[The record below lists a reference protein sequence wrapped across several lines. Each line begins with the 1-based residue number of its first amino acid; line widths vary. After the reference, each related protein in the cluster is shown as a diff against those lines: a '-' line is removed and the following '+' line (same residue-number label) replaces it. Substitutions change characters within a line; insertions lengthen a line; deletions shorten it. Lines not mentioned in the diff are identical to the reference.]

1 MEVVDYFDLDDNTTL
16 TAQCVQQ
23 QMRKSEGKRHLSRM
37 QQKKGVIGN
46 KKQNNS
52 TNPKKVKERDEK
64 INQIGNKK

>member
-16 TAQCVQQ
+16 PAQCVQQ
-23 QMRKSEGKRHLSRM
+23 QMRKSEGKRHLSWM

-46 KKQNNS
+46 KKQNS
-52 TNPKKVKERDEK
+52 TNPKKVEERDEK